1 MYLVNINE
9 DFLIYNNKTSYLT
22 ISFNLFSPGNHIK
35 SIFFPTINRQLYCTI
50 SLISSPSKTSIILDN
65 NTISLSNDLEPILMF
80 YVVKNEK
87 KQQLSMNRQDQ
98 DIIEVEKYNEHQHYL
113 KLKISSNDKMFLYVD
128 IYNKSKNLIFETDLI
143 RILRHNPYV
152 NLFYRK
158 VTCEDLSNWLA
169 NNQLVEIFCLDDEN
183 SLHSIYEIDHSDLGV
198 QAVLPSTYFKKQ
210 ALEIIDMIFQGNIIM
225 SDVKISSFYYK

>member
-1 MYLVNINE
+1 MYLVNVNE
-9 DFLIYNNKTSYLT
+9 DFLIYNNKTSYIT
-22 ISFNLFSPGNHIK
+22 ISFNLFSPGNHYK

-50 SLISSPSKTSIILDN
+50 SLISSPSNTSIILDN
-65 NTISLSNDLEPILMF
+65 STISLSNDLEPILMF

-98 DIIEVEKYNEHQHYL
+98 DISEVEKYNEHQHYL

-143 RILRHNPYV
+143 RIFRHNPYV

-158 VTCEDLSNWLA
+158 VTSEDLSYWIA
-169 NNQLVEIFCLDDEN
+169 NDQLVESFCFDDEN
-183 SLHSIYEIDHSDLGV
+183 SLHSIYKIEHSEIAKETS
-198 QAVLPSTYFKKQ
+198 LPSTYFKKQ
-210 ALEIIDMIFQGNIIM
+210 ALEIIDMIFQESLIM
-225 SDVKISSFYYK
+225 TDVKISSFYYK